1 MFNFKKFHFNNK
13 NKKIFLDNAS
23 STPTLSEVEE
33 EINKYKD
40 LFYNPSAIY
49 SNAVQTKR
57 IINSSRDNIS
67 KILSCHSNEIYF
79 ASSGTESINTALSG
93 FIKNYYLNNKNK
105 NDIIP
110 EVITTN
116 IEHPAVRETLK

>member
-1 MFNFKKFHFNNK
+1 MFNFKKSYFNNK

-49 SNAVQTKR
+49 SNAVEAKR
-57 IINSSRDNIS
+57 VINNCRDNIS

-79 ASSGTESINTALSG
+79 ASSGTESINMALAG
-93 FIKNYYLNNKNK
+93 FIKNYY
-105 NDIIP
+105 I
-110 EVITTN
+110 EN
-116 IEHPAVRETLK
+116 I